1 LKKTM
6 VAVGI
11 ILLILI
17 MVPATSFAAST
28 FTVSVSER
36 GLPSG
41 TTWTG
46 YVVNEATGANNTIDT
61 TSNIVTFALG
71 NGTYEYGFNSLK
83 GYYPLNPNGYFTV
96 SNGSYSLVALYQA
109 NTSSNIY
116 SVTFTPENIGSADW
130 TLIINS
136 QSYTQNDSLTL
147 NLAGGTY
154 YYSASSDSGAK
165 VVNTTQL
172 DLISNQTVDLTFY
185 TRPNSGLSGSLNSFF
200 LANLGITIS
209 DFYIIIGLLSG
220 IILGYLLAKRTGNVV
235 LFALPNLTISLVGDI
250 FSLMP
255 LWMFMIE
262 LFGMFASL
270 FIPAKLSSTGG
281 EW

>member
-1 LKKTM
+1 MKKALI
-6 VAVGI
+6 VIGF
-11 ILLILI
+11 ILLMAMIPI
-17 MVPATSFAAST
+17 TSFASST

-41 TTWTG
+41 TSWSG

-61 TSNIVTFALG
+61 TSNIVSFALG

-109 NTSSNIY
+109 NSSSSVY
-116 SVTFTPENIGSADW
+116 SVVFTPENIGTNDW

-136 QSYTQNDSLTL
+136 QSYTQNNSLTL

-185 TRPNSGLSGSLNSFF
+185 TLPNSGLSGNLNSFF
-200 LANLGITIS
+200 TTSLGITLS
-209 DFYIIIGLLSG
+209 DFYITIGLLSG
-220 IILGYLLAKRTGNVV
+220 IVLGYIIARRTGNVV
-235 LFALPNLTISLVGDI
+235 LFAAPNLTISLVGDI

-255 LWMFMIE
+255 LWMFIIE

-270 FIPAKLSSTGG
+270 VIPSKLESGD
-281 EW
+281 W